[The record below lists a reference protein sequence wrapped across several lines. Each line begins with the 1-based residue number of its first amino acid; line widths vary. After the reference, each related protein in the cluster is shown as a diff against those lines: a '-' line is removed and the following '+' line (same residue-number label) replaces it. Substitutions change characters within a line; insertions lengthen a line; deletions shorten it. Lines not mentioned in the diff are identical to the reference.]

1 MLSISYTLITD
12 GSSDKCLMP
21 IINWVIK
28 TKLAEIEYSLEA
40 QWAELRNL
48 PKPPKHLHDKIAKA
62 IDIFPCD
69 IVFIHRD
76 AESQDFALREQEIK
90 QAIDQSDIQI
100 PFVCIVPIKMQE
112 AWLLIEEEA
121 IRAAA
126 ANPNGSIKL
135 KLPSISELETITH
148 PKDILHNL
156 LKQASD
162 LSGRRLDKFLY
173 HKAAIYVSE
182 TIVDFSILRNLSGFR
197 RFEESLHE
205 VLDNMLVL

>member
-1 MLSISYTLITD
+1 MLNISYTLVTD

-28 TKLAEIEYSLEA
+28 NRLENLEYSLEA

-48 PKPPKHLHDKIAKA
+48 PKPPKHLHDKIIKA
-62 IDIFPCD
+62 VDIFPCD

-76 AESQDFALREQEIK
+76 AENQSFALREEEIK
-90 QAIDQSDIQI
+90 QAIVYSEIKI

-112 AWLLIEEEA
+112 AWLLIEEDA

-126 ANPNGSIKL
+126 ANPNGSVRL
-135 KLPSISELETITH
+135 KLPTVSDLESLPH
-148 PKDILHNL
+148 PKDILHSL
-156 LKQASD
+156 LKQASE
-162 LSGRRLDKFLY
+162 LSGRRLDKFPY

-182 TIVDFSILRNLSGFR
+182 TIADFSALRYLPGFR
-197 RFEESLHE
+197 RFEESLNE
-205 VLDNMLVL
+205 VLDNMLK